1 MIQKIFSF
9 CTPEDCH
16 AYPLGCTYLTLDG
29 LGDFLRIIYFT
40 FFSSF
45 VA

>member
-9 CTPEDCH
+9 RTPEDCLAH
-16 AYPLGCTYLTLDG
+16 PLECTYLTVDA

-40 FFSSF
+40 FFLIFLS
-45 VA
+45 